1 MRKDLMMSTV
11 ALLAGLAVA
20 SAQQMPGGDGQRG
33 EGAQKQQKQEPRG
46 AQKEQ
51 SRDSE
56 SSRSKGEAQGKQGQ
70 QGKSGE
76 SKSGESKSGES
87 KSGTTGQ
94 GGREQGKQAEPQ
106 KGKQGQQGKEA
117 ERSKAEQGKQGGD
130 SKSSTTGQSDREQGK
145 QAEPQNGKKGQQGK
159 NAERGKAEQGKQGGD
174 SKSGTTGQGQREQ
187 GKQAEPKTDQQGR
200 QGQTGQ
206 PQQGRQG
213 ETAGQGRGSEQGSVQ
228 LTTEQRTQIREQVL
242 VGSNVPRADNVNI
255 SVRVGTTV
263 PTSVRVVE
271 VPDVLIRIHPEWRA
285 HRYFVVR
292 EEIII
297 VDTSHRIVSV
307 VPVGSSGA
315 QLDNRDRGS
324 GGVRS
329 GAVTLSVEEI
339 REVQLVLVREG
350 FDVEVDGRLS
360 PKFHEALISFQRKN
374 GLQATGEID
383 TQTVTKLGVNVRG
396 STTGQGGGQQGMP
409 NRDREK

>member
-1 MRKDLMMSTV
+1 MRKHLMMSTV

-20 SAQQMPGGDGQRG
+20 SAQQMPGGEGQRG

-46 AQKEQ
+46 ANTSAQKEQ

-56 SSRSKGEAQGKQGQ
+56 SNRSKGEAQGKQGQ
-70 QGKSGE
+70 QG
-76 SKSGESKSGES
+76 KSGESKSGES

-106 KGKQGQQGKEA
+106 KGKQGQQGKEV
-117 ERSKAEQGKQGGD
+117 ERS
-130 SKSSTTGQSDREQGK
+130 
-145 QAEPQNGKKGQQGK
+145 
-159 NAERGKAEQGKQGGD
+159 KAEQGKQGGD